1 MAASAGV
8 FFYCTGHSDERFRKN
23 HILTELVF
31 GDMLRDECKLEK
43 DKCMPGKYKR
53 RLEEEAIK

>member
-43 DKCMPGKYKR
+43 TNVCQTNTKGV
-53 RLEEEAIK
+53 